1 MTSERTVKAVICAGG
16 KGTRLH
22 PLTKAINKHLL
33 PIGKMPMILRIVDS
47 IVASGI
53 KDIAVVTTAE
63 AMTQISSFLGSGFS
77 YGCNLTYFCQD
88 RALGIPDA
96 ILSAQSF
103 IGTDPFLVVLGDNV
117 FEDNLKDDITSFLGS
132 NDDAKLFLS
141 QVDNPTQFGI
151 ARIDDGRIVEII
163 EKPKEPPSNLCV
175 TGIYLYS
182 SRALEQMKNLALSSR
197 NEYEIS
203 DLNTQLIK
211 ENRVTFRTLDGMWLD
226 AGTLDDYVEA
236 FKRAACV

>member
-33 PIGKMPMILRIVDS
+33 PIGKIPMILRIVDS
-47 IVASGI
+47 IVESGI

-117 FEDNLKDDITSFLGS
+117 FEDNLKDDIASFLDS

-151 ARIDDGRIVEII
+151 ARIDDGKIVEII
-163 EKPKEPPSNLCV
+163 EKPKEPPGNLCV

-211 ENRVTFRTLDGMWLD
+211 ENRVSFRTLDGMWLD